1 MKWFWSMKVYNLLIN
16 KLKYNVSDGLEDIMI
31 ILILIFLV

>member
-1 MKWFWSMKVYNLLIN
+1 MKWFWSMKVYNLFIN